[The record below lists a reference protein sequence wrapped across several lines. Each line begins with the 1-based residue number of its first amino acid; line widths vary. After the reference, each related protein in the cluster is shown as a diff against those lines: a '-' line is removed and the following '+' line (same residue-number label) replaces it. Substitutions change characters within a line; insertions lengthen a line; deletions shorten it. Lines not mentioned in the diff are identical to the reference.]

1 MCPAQV
7 IFILFKK
14 LKHIVKVCFLWLH
27 PAIIVVSYSYYS
39 VSTINICK
47 SYLPQ
52 VGNNLCLRT
61 ALQATNSHWKK
72 FN

>member
-14 LKHIVKVCFLWLH
+14 LKHIVKVCFLWLYS
-27 PAIIVVSYSYYS
+27 AIIIVSNSYYS
-39 VSTINICK
+39 VSIVNIYK

-52 VGNNLCLRT
+52 VGNNLCLHT

-72 FN
+72 LN